1 MRQSWS
7 RMRSL
12 SLLAFLACAVLVVGT
27 YVSSIAYT
35 GKFQSSPEFWLLV
48 LAKFAALVV
57 FAIAWRSDQIT
68 ERQDRILAQ
77 LEDIELRILDY
88 GDKREASGHL
98 TATRVTRTQTGRP
111 IHPVS

>member
-1 MRQSWS
+1 MRSQWS

-12 SLLAFLACAVLVVGT
+12 SLLAFLAFAVLIGGT
-27 YVSSIAYT
+27 YVSSLAYT
-35 GKFQSSPEFWLLV
+35 GEFQSSPEFWILV
-48 LAKFAALVV
+48 LSAFAALLV
-57 FAIAWRSDQIT
+57 FAIAWRSDQIA
-68 ERQDRILAQ
+68 ERQDRIIAL

-88 GDKREASGHL
+88 GDKREASGHI